1 MKNSVA
7 GILSGLFEAPAE
19 LTVTPPKMPS
29 RRSPVRGY
37 RVVVRS
43 RSRNS
48 VAQLGTTTSG

>member
-1 MKNSVA
+1 MKRSVT
-7 GILSGLFEAPAE
+7 GILSGLFEAPAG
-19 LTVTPPKMPS
+19 LTVSPPKMPS
-29 RRSPVRGY
+29 RRSPLRCY